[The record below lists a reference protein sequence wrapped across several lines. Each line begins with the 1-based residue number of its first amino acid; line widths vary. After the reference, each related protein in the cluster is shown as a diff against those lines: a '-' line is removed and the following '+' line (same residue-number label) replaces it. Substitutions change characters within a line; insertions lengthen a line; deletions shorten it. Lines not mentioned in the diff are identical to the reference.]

1 MNLSD
6 RLRPAPLAGARL
18 EFVTRQLA
26 ALLNAG
32 VPLERVLLA
41 LSRQADRPQVREL
54 FESLRISVR
63 EGSSLS
69 QALGRYP
76 KVFSASYQ
84 GLVSAGER
92 SGRLAFVLE
101 RLADALEAQNQLRN
115 TLLTALAY
123 PVIVAVVALAIVMLL
138 MGYVVPQVVGVLSAQ
153 KQALPLLTVILIAV
167 SDFLANW
174 GAWLALLLLLGSGL
188 AVFSVV
194 RMPAFRLRVDAALLK
209 LPGAGRMLMLSEAAR
224 FASTL
229 SILLGGG
236 MAMTAALSL
245 TARASSN
252 RWIASRLEL
261 VAGWV
266 REGAD
271 LGRGLERAEAFPPLL
286 VQMVMTG
293 EKSGELQTLLEVA
306 SKEFAR
312 ELKLR
317 SQLLAAILE
326 PALILVMGGL
336 VLAIVLAVMMPLIE
350 MNSLIR

>member
-1 MNLSD
+1 MSLLD
-6 RLRPAPLAGARL
+6 RLRPAPLSGSRL

-26 ALLNAG
+26 ALLKAG

-41 LSRQADRPQVREL
+41 LSRQADRAQVSRL
-54 FESLRISVR
+54 FELLRGSVR

-69 QALGRYP
+69 QALERYP
-76 KVFSASYQ
+76 KVFSPSYR
-84 GLVSAGER
+84 GLVAAGEH

-101 RLADALEAQNQLRN
+101 RLADALEGQNQLRN
-115 TLLTALAY
+115 SLLTALAY
-123 PVIVAVVALAIVMLL
+123 PIIVAVVALAIVMLL

-153 KQALPLLTVILIAV
+153 KQELPLLTVMLIAV

-174 GAWLALLLLLGSGL
+174 GAWMALFLLAALVCAAL
-188 AVFSVV
+188 AISRF
-194 RMPAFRLRVDAALLK
+194 PGLRVQLDAAIFK
-209 LPGAGRMLMLSEAAR
+209 LPGVGRMLTLSEGAR

-236 MAMTAALSL
+236 MAMTAALLL

-252 RWIASRLEL
+252 RWIASRLVL

-271 LGRGLERAEAFPPLL
+271 LGRSLERADVFPPLL
-286 VQMVMTG
+286 VQMAMTG

-317 SQLLAAILE
+317 SQLLATVLE
-326 PALILVMGGL
+326 PMLILCMGGMVL
-336 VLAIVLAVMMPLIE
+336 VIVLAVMMPLIE

>member
-1 MNLSD
+1 MTLRSRLIPAVLS
-6 RLRPAPLAGARL
+6 GSRL

-32 VPLERVLLA
+32 VPLDRVLLA
-41 LSRQADRPQVREL
+41 LSKQSDRQQVRDL
-54 FESLRISVR
+54 FERLRGNVR
-63 EGSSLS
+63 EGNSLS
-69 QALGRYP
+69 QALGLYP
-76 KVFSASYQ
+76 KVFSASYR
-84 GLVSAGER
+84 GLVAAGER

-101 RLADALEAQNQLRN
+101 RLADSLEDQNQLRN
-115 TLLTALAY
+115 SLLTALAY
-123 PVIVAVVALAIVMLL
+123 PIIVALVAFAIILLL
-138 MGYVVPQVVGVLSAQ
+138 MGYVVPQVVGVLAAQ
-153 KQALPLLTVILIAV
+153 KQALPLLTIMLIWV

-174 GAWLALLLLLGSGL
+174 GLFLGFLILCAFAGFAWALIRRPS
-188 AVFSVV
+188 V
-194 RMPAFRLRVDAALLK
+194 RMKVDELMLTV
-209 LPGAGRMLMLSEAAR
+209 PGLGRMLALAEGAR

-236 MAMTAALSL
+236 LAMTAALTL
-245 TARASSN
+245 AARASPN
-252 RWIASRLEL
+252 RWVALRLDM
-261 VAGWV
+261 VSGWV

-271 LGRGLERAEAFPPLL
+271 LGRSLERAQAFPALL

-293 EKSGELQTLLEVA
+293 EKSGELTTLLQVVA
-306 SKEFAR
+306 KEFAR